1 MWRQMAARPGPPAP
15 AASRRGPAV
24 PSRPVLVVVL
34 GALSAFGPLSID
46 MYLPALPQMADDLGA
61 PASLVQLTL
70 TACLLGLAAGQ
81 LLGGPIS
88 DARGRRAPLI
98 AGLCLYVVASALC
111 ALAPSVGVLVVL
123 RFVQGLAGAFGIVI
137 GRAIVRD
144 VAEGR
149 EAAALFAALILVNG
163 VAPIAAPVLGAAVL
177 HVTDWRG
184 VFAVLAVIGAVL
196 VVVATLLLGET
207 LPREERRPGGLPST
221 LRTFRALLADP
232 RFVGCVVSSGLAFA
246 AMFAYISGSP
256 FVLQEVYGASPTVFS
271 LLFAFNGLGIILG
284 GRLSAHLSRRDHE
297 PAELLGAGLL
307 GVAGGGGALLV
318 SVLAGLGL
326 AGVLPSLFLTVS
338 CIGIIVPNAA
348 ALALSGHPS
357 TAGAASGLL
366 GLAQFAFGAAAAPLV
381 GVAGEGTAVPMAVV
395 IAALGAGAWVT
406 FAALVGRHAP
416 ASPAAR

>member
-1 MWRQMAARPGPPAP
+1 MAATRSAPEAPG
-15 AASRRGPAV
+15 RTTL
-24 PSRPVLVVVL
+24 VLVL

-46 MYLPALPQMADDLGA
+46 MYLPALPELGDDLGA
-61 PASLVQLTL
+61 APSLVQLTL

-88 DARGRRAPLI
+88 DARGRRAPLL
-98 AGLCLYVVASALC
+98 AGLAVYVVASLAC
-111 ALAPSVGVLVVL
+111 ALAPSIGVLVACRL
-123 RFVQGLAGAFGIVI
+123 VQGAAGAFGIVI

-144 VAEGR
+144 RAAGR

-163 VAPIAAPVLGAAVL
+163 VAPIVAPVLGAGVL
-177 HVTDWRG
+177 QITTWRG
-184 VFAVLAVIGAVL
+184 VFALLAAIGVVLAV
-196 VVVATLLLGET
+196 ATALLLPES
-207 LPREERRPGGLPST
+207 LAPQDRRPGGLRDT
-221 LRTFRALLADP
+221 LRTFRALLADG

-271 LLFAFNGLGIILG
+271 VLFAVNGLGIVVA
-284 GRLSAHLSRRDHE
+284 GRLTERLAERGHE
-297 PAELLGAGLL
+297 PAPLMRAGLL
-307 GVAGGGGALLV
+307 GVAGGAVALLV

-326 AGVLPSLFLTVS
+326 AGVLPSLFVTVGS
-338 CIGIIVPNAA
+338 IGVIVPNAA

-381 GVAGEGTAVPMAVV
+381 GLAGEHTAVPMAVT
-395 IAALGAGAWVT
+395 IAALALGALAT
-406 FAALVGRHAP
+406 FAWLVR
-416 ASPAAR
+416 PAA

>member
-1 MWRQMAARPGPPAP
+1 
-15 AASRRGPAV
+15 
-24 PSRPVLVVVL
+24 VL

-46 MYLPALPQMADDLGA
+46 MYLPALPEMADDLGA
-61 PASLVQLTL
+61 APSLVQLTL

-88 DARGRRAPLI
+88 DARGRRGPLI

-111 ALAPSVGVLVVL
+111 AAAPSVGALVLL

-137 GRAIVRD
+137 ARAIVRD
-144 VAEGR
+144 LAQGR

-163 VAPIAAPVLGAAVL
+163 VAPIVAPVLGAGIL
-177 HVTDWRG
+177 HATTWRG
-184 VFAVLAVIGAVL
+184 VFALLALIGVALVAVA
-196 VVVATLLLGET
+196 VLLLGET
-207 LPREERRPGGLPST
+207 LPPEHRRPGGLRAT
-221 LRTFRALLADP
+221 LRTFRELVADP

-271 LLFAFNGLGIILG
+271 LLFALNGLGIVLA
-284 GRLSAHLSRRDHE
+284 GRLSGRLSERGHE
-297 PAELLGAGLL
+297 PPELLRAGLL
-307 GVAGGGGALLV
+307 GVAAGGAALLV

-326 AGVLPSLFLTVS
+326 AGVLPSLFLTVA
-338 CIGIIVPNAA
+338 CIGVIVPNAA

-366 GLAQFAFGAAAAPLV
+366 GVAQFAFGAAAAPLV
-381 GVAGEGTAVPMAVV
+381 GLAGEDTAVPMAIV
-395 IAALGAGAWVT
+395 IAALGAGALAT
-406 FAALVGRHAP
+406 FAALVWRPSRAI
-416 ASPAAR
+416 A

>member
-1 MWRQMAARPGPPAP
+1 MAATSSADASPA
-15 AASRRGPAV
+15 RGPGV
-24 PSRPVLVVVL
+24 PRRPTLVVLL

-46 MYLPALPQMADDLGA
+46 MYLPALPAMAQDLGA
-61 PASLVQLTL
+61 APSLVQLTL

-88 DARGRRAPLI
+88 DARGRRRPLL

-111 ALAPSVGVLVVL
+111 AVAPSVGMLVVL

-144 VAEGR
+144 LAEGR
-149 EAAALFAALILVNG
+149 AAAALFAALILVNG
-163 VAPIAAPVLGAAVL
+163 VAPIVAPVLGAGIL
-177 HVTDWRG
+177 HVTTWRG
-184 VFAVLAVIGAVL
+184 VFAVLAIIGVVL
-196 VVVATLLLGET
+196 VAVVAVLLGET
-207 LPREERRPGGLPST
+207 LPRARRRPGGLRAT
-221 LRTFRALLADP
+221 LRVFRTLLAER

-271 LLFAFNGLGIILG
+271 LLFALNGLGIVLA
-284 GRLSAHLSRRDHE
+284 GRVSQRLSRRGHE
-297 PAELLGAGLL
+297 PAVLMRAGLL
-307 GVAGGGGALLV
+307 GIAGGGAALLV

-326 AGVLPSLFLTVS
+326 AGVLPSLFATVA
-338 CIGIIVPNAA
+338 CIGVIVPNAA

-366 GLAQFAFGAAAAPLV
+366 GVAQFAFGAAAAPLV
-381 GVAGEGTAVPMAVV
+381 GLAGEHTAVPMAIV
-395 IAALGAGAWVT
+395 IAALGAGALGT
-406 FAALVGRHAP
+406 FAALVWRP
-416 ASPAAR
+416 ARAIA